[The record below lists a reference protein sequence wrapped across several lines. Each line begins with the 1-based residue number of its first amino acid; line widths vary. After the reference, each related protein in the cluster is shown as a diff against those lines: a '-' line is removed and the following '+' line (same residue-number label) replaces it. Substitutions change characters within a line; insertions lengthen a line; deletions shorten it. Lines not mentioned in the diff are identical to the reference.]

1 MQESVTYQLIKSEG
15 REEGREEARQETLR
29 QIVANLIREGMSA
42 DVIARITGLTIE
54 QVQQFQALIAES

>member
-15 REEGREEARQETLR
+15 REEARQETWQ

-42 DVIARITGLTIE
+42 DAIARITNLTVE
-54 QVQQFQALIAES
+54 QVQQFQTSIAES